1 MKNAFDPQL
10 YDAPST
16 FLKDDSPSFGETLK
30 ASLGFQY
37 NPVIDSIRQ
46 MKYGFK
52 RDENFVAADN
62 IPNDM
67 KEFGSTLLY
76 AVNKDHMND
85 MILSLK
91 QNINRREVLSRSS
104 FLSQIGAGI
113 LDPINLVSLPFG
125 GPAVSVGRSAARVGL
140 GAAALQ
146 SGAELMRAPVDPLY
160 TPSESILNIGGAA
173 IFGGL
178 IGGLASIPMT
188 RRANAIANGID
199 ATDEMTRALSGLAPE
214 DIQTMGP
221 REQRKFAGLTDEE
234 LELRRKEL
242 LIAKPTQ
249 VDAPSLVPRV
259 EPTAEA
265 PLILTPEQRV
275 DGGPLILRQDQRV
288 NLTVDALK
296 EVELERTIRRMED
309 VQSGKISPDLSI
321 ASSLYTDSWIYKGIT
336 TPMKRLLQNENVPN
350 TVKGIAQAIAGDS
363 GILLKAHQAGIK
375 IKNSIYQDSKLLEGE
390 FVQQYDKLI
399 NMWGKASGRDVV
411 APLDYNVSNMVQKL
425 KRGDTFEDWLADIDY
440 KYITRAENLTDIEK
454 QAVNVFDGFYKT
466 WEKRLSDTGMIGS
479 KASYEKYAFDR
490 QLRIA
495 DAEARLAKAKNPSH
509 VKRLQSNLELYR
521 RQLDEA
527 NLTIKDLSE
536 RPILPKNEE
545 VFRPRYWDRDS
556 IKNNRVQFEEILYK
570 WFSENPAN
578 VVVREADGSLK
589 TVDLSTDPAAI
600 GQRVTDMVDNLLGL
614 KGKTDDFDPDNMF
627 FGSGKSKHMKHR
639 VVDVPNELVMDFIER
654 NPIKV
659 MKAYVRRVGP
669 KYEFAKRF
677 NGRSY
682 EDVADDIYNE
692 MITAGRTQEEAYA
705 AIKDITTLY
714 DRVVGTV
721 LKEPDA
727 WSNRIAQGLKTAAQ
741 LNYLGSAGLSTLTEP
756 AKIVMEHG
764 LMPTI
769 KALEAILTD
778 SKVRLAARE
787 GRIAGEIL
795 EIINGSSGM
804 RLSEEMTN
812 NPLATTFWDKAK
824 DGFYALNLLAPA
836 TSILKKFD
844 AIVRQHTL
852 IDYSIRWTQGRATKM
867 EQEYLLRYNVNFDD
881 ASKIA
886 NAPHQQTSNGLYLAN
901 TEAWTNAIEFPA
913 TTANIV
919 VGPTGKTLK
928 GRYRPA
934 FFRPGK
940 KGEVGTIHIDED
952 YLMEYF
958 HSKPWTDPKIK
969 GVEPLP
975 DDAFKTP
982 QEFVTFVKMH
992 EIMHTLKSAE
1002 DLNLTKPQKI
1012 KTADGE
1018 IEISAQAAY
1027 ENKINE
1033 LAMDE
1038 INKQKLVDP
1047 ETVKTFRNAMQS
1059 GIMNTI
1065 LMGTPADKPA
1075 ILDGVAYIPMRVA
1088 KNFGMTED
1096 ARVKGYA
1103 RIENG
1108 LLSLPFQ
1115 FYSYSLAAVN
1125 KVTAAYA
1132 HGQVK
1137 GRMAGAL
1144 LSLGLGYMLYNI
1156 KTPDWAQKE
1165 STYQDRFARA
1175 FDYSGL
1181 ASLYSDIFY
1190 TSMATAL
1197 ALGGEN
1203 FTGGGIQP
1211 RFPQKPST
1219 LDAITGIAGAGPSI
1233 AADYGKGLY
1242 EMVTGNIGEGA
1253 GQVLKS
1259 LPFARILFWKDE
1271 VNQMSRALGGGRY

>member
-1 MKNAFDPQL
+1 MKNAL
-10 YDAPST
+10 DAQIYTAPPT
-16 FLKDDSPSFGETLK
+16 FMEGNGGPSFGETLK
-30 ASLGFQY
+30 ASIGFQY
-37 NPVIDSIRQ
+37 NPIIDSITSRS
-46 MKYGFK
+46 KYGFK
-52 RDENFVAADN
+52 RDPNFAAVDH

-67 KEFGSTLLY
+67 KQFGSTLLY
-76 AVNKDHMND
+76 AVNEDHLKD
-85 MILSLK
+85 MILSIK
-91 QNINRREVLSRSS
+91 QNQDRREVLSRSS
-104 FLSQIGAGI
+104 FMSQIGSGF

-125 GPAVSVGRSAARVGL
+125 GPAFGAARSAARVGL
-140 GAAALQ
+140 GTAAIQ
-146 SGAELMRAPVDPLY
+146 TGAEAFRYPLDPLA
-160 TPSESILNIGGAA
+160 TVSESALNIGAAA
-173 IFGGL
+173 IFGGAL
-178 IGGLASIPMT
+178 GGLVSIPMT
-188 RRANAIANGID
+188 RRAEAIIRATD
-199 ATDEMTRALSGLAPE
+199 ATDEMTRALTGLAPE
-214 DIQTMGP
+214 DVQAMGP
-221 REQRKFAGLTDEE
+221 REQRGFAAVSDEQ
-234 LELRRKEL
+234 LSVQRKDL
-242 LIAKPTQ
+242 LG
-249 VDAPSLVPRV
+249 VD
-259 EPTAEA
+259 
-265 PLILTPEQRV
+265 PEGQAV
-275 DGGPLILRQDQRV
+275 KDI
-288 NLTVDALK
+288 
-296 EVELERTIRRMED
+296 ELERTLRRMED
-309 VQSGKISPDLSI
+309 VQSGKIQPDMSI
-321 ASSLYTDSWIYKGIT
+321 AESLYTDSWIYKGVT

-375 IKNSIYQDSKLLEGE
+375 VKNSIYQDSKLLEGE

-411 APLDYNVSNMVQKL
+411 APLDYNISNMVQKL
-425 KRGDTFEDWLADIDY
+425 KRGETFEDWLADIDY
-440 KYITRAENLTDIEK
+440 KYITRAQDLTDIEK

-479 KASYEKYAFDR
+479 KAGYEKYAFDR
-490 QLRIA
+490 QRRIT
-495 DAEARLAKAKNPSH
+495 DAEARLATAKNPAH
-509 VKRLQSNLELYR
+509 IKRLESNLELYR

-527 NLTIKDLSE
+527 NLTIQELST
-536 RPILPKNEE
+536 RPLVPKNEE
-545 VFRPRYWDRDS
+545 VFRPRYWDRNA
-556 IKNNRVQFEEILYK
+556 IKKDRAQFTEILYN

-600 GQRVTDMVDNLLGL
+600 GQRVSDMVDNLLGL
-614 KGKTDDFDPDNMF
+614 KGKTDEFDPDNMF

-639 VVDVPNELVMDFIER
+639 VVDVPNELVMNFIER
-654 NPIKV
+654 NPVKV

-692 MITAGRTQEEAYA
+692 MITAGRSQEEAYA
-705 AIKDITTLY
+705 AIKDVTTLY

-741 LNYLGSAGLSTLTEP
+741 LNYLGSAGFATLTEP

-769 KALEAILTD
+769 KALEAVLTD
-778 SKVRLAARE
+778 SKVRLSSKEA
-787 GRIAGEIL
+787 RIAGETL
-795 EIINGSSGM
+795 EVINGSAGM

-824 DGFYALNLLAPA
+824 DGFYALNGLGPA
-836 TSILKKFD
+836 TMILKKFD

-852 IDYSIRWTQGRATKM
+852 IDYSIRWTQGKATKM
-867 EQEYLLRYNVNFDD
+867 EQEYLLRYNINFDD
-881 ASKIA
+881 AAKIA
-886 NAPHQQTSNGLYLAN
+886 NTPHQQTANGLYLAN
-901 TEAWTNAIEFPA
+901 TEAWANAIEFPA
-913 TTANIV
+913 TTANVI
-919 VGPTGKTLK
+919 VGPTGKTVG
-928 GRYRPA
+928 GRYRSA
-934 FFRPGK
+934 FFTRGS
-940 KGEVGTIHIDED
+940 KGEAGTIHIDED
-952 YLMEYF
+952 FLAAQF
-958 HSKPWTDPKIK
+958 DSKPWTQPKVK

-982 QEFVTFVKMH
+982 QEWVTFVKMH

-1002 DLNLTKPQKI
+1002 DLGLKGNK
-1012 KTADGE
+1012 AG
-1018 IEISAQAAY
+1018 Y

-1033 LAMDE
+1033 LAMAE

-1075 ILDGVAYIPMRVA
+1075 ILDGVVYIPMRVA
-1088 KNFGMTED
+1088 KNFGMAED

-1108 LLSLPFQ
+1108 LLGLPFQ

-1156 KTPDWAQKE
+1156 KTPDWAQEKA
-1165 STYQDRFARA
+1165 SYQDRFSRA

-1233 AADYGKGLY
+1233 ATDYGRGLY

-1253 GQVLKS
+1253 GKIIKA
-1259 LPFARILFWKDE
+1259 LPYARIWLWKDE
-1271 VNQMSRALGGGRY
+1271 INQMSRGLGGARF